1 MFNSSNSSCN
11 TNRIPKIFK
20 VDMDGNLYCHHD
32 IRAVIRVAG
41 RRSVRCGAEFYG
53 CSQWPRD
60 DCKFFMWKRDFD
72 KLFEVHSTCSS
83 SAVTRS
89 DAMTGNE
96 YNLQLWNNLLSQEN
110 NMLKRQICAKEFML
124 KQQFLFSL
132 FVIIAMLFYI
142 VYRI

>member
-1 MFNSSNSSCN
+1 
-11 TNRIPKIFK
+11 
-20 VDMDGNLYCHHD
+20 
-32 IRAVIRVAG
+32 
-41 RRSVRCGAEFYG
+41 
-53 CSQWPRD
+53 
-60 DCKFFMWKRDFD
+60 MWKKDFD

-96 YNLQLWNNLLSQEN
+96 YNLQLRNNLLSQEN

-124 KQQFLFSL
+124 KQQFVFSL

>member
-1 MFNSSNSSCN
+1 MSTSSNSSCN

-20 VDMDGNLYCHHD
+20 VDMDGNLYCHHE

-60 DCKFFMWKRDFD
+60 DCKFFMWKKDFD

-96 YNLQLWNNLLSQEN
+96 YNLQLRNNLLSQEN

-124 KQQFLFSL
+124 KQQFVFSL